1 LGGPSASQ
9 QREEPRLAIYHFRAK
24 AVGRRIKNP
33 KPGGATRRSAVAA
46 AAYRSGERLFDNLQG
61 KWFTRKI
68 DPDHRVEHSVIL
80 APDDAPAWARDR
92 VQLWNIVER
101 REMNLTDGKLKEN
114 AQLYREIELTLP
126 RELSPAQRA
135 ELVEG
140 FARTH
145 FVAEGMIADIAIH
158 NKTGSDGKAQPHAH
172 IMLTMRRIE
181 TDPKKIERGLLFGGK
196 AREWN
201 MDDALYRELALT
213 KRSAGHLKAQL
224 RESGPDPQ
232 LEAAHQAAQARVKAL
247 QQDMPLYR
255 WRAAWA
261 AAANR
266 ALEAASE
273 PARIDHRTLVEQR
286 AEALASGDLLR
297 AARLDREPQRP
308 LGMLGHV
315 ERAYERMRDNIHGWA
330 AIEQRGK
337 MQRAFG
343 HMRGRDPAKTEAA
356 LLRIRDWTE
365 EVIDRF
371 REHGRDKDLVPE
383 VRLER

>member
-1 LGGPSASQ
+1 M
-9 QREEPRLAIYHFRAK
+9 
-24 AVGRRIKNP
+24 
-33 KPGGATRRSAVAA
+33 
-46 AAYRSGERLFDNLQG
+46 
-61 KWFTRKI
+61 
-68 DPDHRVEHSVIL
+68 IL

-126 RELSPAQRA
+126 RELSAAERA
-135 ELVEG
+135 ALVEG
-140 FARTH
+140 FVCSH

-158 NKTGSDGKAQPHAH
+158 NKTGSDGRAQPHAH

-181 TDPKKIERGLLFGGK
+181 TDPKKIERGLLFGAK

-201 MDDALYRELALT
+201 MDDTLYRELALA

-224 RESGPDPQ
+224 RESGPHPEIQ
-232 LEAAHQAAQARVKAL
+232 SAFEAAQARVKEL
-247 QQDMPLYR
+247 QQEMPLYR
-255 WRAAWA
+255 WRAGWSK
-261 AAANR
+261 AANQ
-266 ALEAASE
+266 ALEAARQ

-286 AEALASGDLLR
+286 DEALANGDLLR

-308 LGMLGHV
+308 LGVLGHV
-315 ERAYERMRDNIHGWA
+315 ERAYERMKDNIHGWA
-330 AIEQRGK
+330 AVEQRGK
-337 MQRAFG
+337 MMRAFG
-343 HMRGRDPAKTEAA
+343 RMRGRDPAKTEAA

-365 EVIDRF
+365 EVMDRF
-371 REHGRDKDLVPE
+371 REHGRDQDLVPE